1 MIFIFIALKGMG
13 NVEGKSSV
21 LISRLPNISQG
32 LGNLFWVL
40 NAGDFYLSFSLIIF
54 FILFLIGG

>member
-32 LGNLFWVL
+32 LGNLFWAL

-54 FILFLIGG
+54 FILSLIGG

>member
-21 LISRLPNISQG
+21 LISRLPNISQC
-32 LGNLFWVL
+32 LGNLFWAL
-40 NAGDFYLSFSLIIF
+40 NAGDFTHLLASL
-54 FILFLIGG
+54 FILFYF